1 MQSIKDQVIV
11 ITGASSGFGEVTA
24 RMLVA
29 EGAKVVLGARRED
42 RLKALC
48 DELGTDNAVYAVC
61 DVTKHEDLHTL
72 ASKALDTFGRIDGLV
87 NNAGVMP
94 LSMIGAGRVEEWDQM
109 IDVNIKG
116 VLYGIHAVLAH
127 MMERGSGRIVSISSV
142 AGLSTTPVSA
152 VYSGT
157 KFAVKA
163 ISEGLRQE
171 CAGKV
176 GVTCIY
182 PGAFTTELV
191 DGIKDEFVKELMEK
205 RGFAKLA
212 QPAERVAEA
221 IIYALGQDPG
231 VAVNEITIRPLAQG

>member
-1 MQSIKDQVIV
+1 MQSVKDQVVI

-48 DELGTDNAVYAVC
+48 EELGADNAAYAVC
-61 DVTKHEDLHTL
+61 DVTKHQDLHTL
-72 ASKALDTFGRIDGLV
+72 ANKALDTFGRIDALV
-87 NNAGVMP
+87 NNAGVML
-94 LSMIGAGRVEEWDQM
+94 LSLLSANRIEEWDQM

-116 VLYGIHAVLAH
+116 VLYGIHAVQDH
-127 MMERGSGRIVSISSV
+127 MMERGSGRIINISSV
-142 AGLSTTPVSA
+142 AGLNTNPAVA

-171 CAGKV
+171 TAGKI

-182 PGAFTTELV
+182 PGAFATELTDHITDPMV
-191 DGIKDEFVKELMEK
+191 RKVMEE
-205 RGFAKLA
+205 RGLKKLA

-221 IIYALGQDPG
+221 IVYALSQDPG
-231 VAVNEITIRPLAQG
+231 VAVNEITIRPIAQS